1 MVTRWLRAALML
13 SVALVVG
20 LGAASPALAGTS
32 STSSSLSSA
41 RPAADDP
48 GQGSAGDRSM
58 CAMANRESTQADL
71 YASDYLP
78 INRWGDSQPNY
89 TRLQLSI
96 TGGAWSSWMQRT
108 QIGTVMSVGNSLW
121 MTGQS
126 MVESATRFCVGEEIY
141 ATGDKIAA
149 RAGKAFMDSG
159 IVTLLVIAALL
170 STLYRAKAAGQ
181 PVGPVFVRMIV
192 ACSIMAS
199 FIIGAGNS
207 TPEITGKGSP
217 GWWGQQVNDV
227 INRLATAPAGAL
239 AATATSVSADSA
251 EDDSPGG
258 NILDCRS
265 YEEALSRSYRDA
277 FSKSGGGGS
286 SGAVVPVSLDAMWRN
301 SGLQTWQ
308 LVQFGDNEYAHRAGC
323 RMLDYSSDTAIKKDG
338 NYAGKAV
345 LTRRVPVA
353 DSTNKFSYVDTDV
366 SAKSSAFV
374 TPSDNAKMS
383 QAMVAWAACQMDSDG
398 EITADP
404 DWTAVKKDITD
415 DACKAF
421 IREERSL
428 EPDMKWS
435 AKVAGKEVAGGEKGN
450 DKAFDLGDDDKEIS
464 KTFMKA
470 AQGDVD
476 EETAKEMEDYVL
488 TMHGHRNTSA
498 GAAAYVYVISSFV
511 VFVAFGLIALAV
523 FIAKAALVVITAL
536 VIFMLMVSLLKV
548 NSEPGHMASIG
559 KKYVSYAFF
568 AFATT
573 LILSIVAI
581 ITALLQQIG
590 AAVLEQGS
598 IALSV
603 WTALSVAIALFILH
617 LFFKKTLKVSSPFS
631 PTGAMAWGA
640 TAAGGAVAGA
650 GIQQA
655 MTRRGGDMARQGG
668 RKMMRQAAATAGM
681 HQLGDRIGQRKSGSA
696 ERAERTGGMRPENT
710 RTFAG
715 AQESGADAGVSLKER
730 LTGSSDKDFKD
741 SFGVGADGKADPE
754 KADPEVVAAAMAA
767 GRGSKSSGE
776 PDTLR
781 GALARR
787 RGQFSGGLRR
797 VRGKSSDVPGGGRG
811 VRESMRNAAGAG
823 LSGIGSA
830 AGRGAAH
837 VVNHPLK
844 SGAKVVGAAALA
856 MSIPVAGPVAVGAVG
871 AAWAMKHA
879 NNVRRER
886 KAINTPEMREQ
897 RGALRSYMASL
908 ESSRERARAGNT
920 GLDQAAQVEVPV
932 NGHPGHQT
940 EDAPVV
946 QPQDAQPGQAPS
958 PGQVPPAKEANTG
971 LDEAPSVDVGSPV
984 SHPSGSTTDHDVPR
998 PGQTWPVEPPAPDS
1012 PLPQDPVAGTTPA
1025 GTPPR
1030 SPEAQVQP
1038 GKGSPAP
1045 APAPTRAPSTQQTA
1059 LSQTP
1064 PAALQVRTTPTQRP
1078 APGVTPGWRVAEL
1091 REATRLASTSPALSG
1106 RLGPATGPASGLND

>member
-13 SVALVVG
+13 TVATVVG
-20 LGAASPALAGTS
+20 LGAASPALAGPNL
-32 STSSSLSSA
+32 TSSSSAPSA
-41 RPAADDP
+41 RPAVDDP

-58 CAMANRESTQADL
+58 CAMANREASDADL

-141 ATGDKIAA
+141 ATGDKVAA

-159 IVTLLVIAALL
+159 IVSALVVIALI
-170 STLYRAKAAGQ
+170 STLFRARKAGV
-181 PVGPVFVRMIV
+181 PVGPVAARMIIALSV
-192 ACSIMAS
+192 MAS
-199 FIIGAGNS
+199 LIIGAHNS
-207 TPEITGKGSP
+207 TSEISGKGSP

-227 INRLATAPAGAL
+227 INRLATAPSSAL
-239 AATATSVSADSA
+239 AGTATSISADTA

-277 FSKSGGGGS
+277 FAKRGGGGS

-323 RMLDYSSDTAIKKDG
+323 RMLDYSSDTAIKRDG

-353 DSTNKFSYVDTDV
+353 DSTNKFSYVDADV

-374 TPSDNAKMS
+374 APSDNAKMS

-398 EITADP
+398 TITADP

-421 IREERSL
+421 IQEERSL

-470 AQGDVD
+470 AQGDGGVD

-511 VFVAFGLIALAV
+511 VFIAFGLIALAV
-523 FIAKAALVVITAL
+523 FVAKAALVVMTAL
-536 VIFMLMVSLLKV
+536 VVFMLMVSLVKV
-548 NSEPGHMASIG
+548 NSDPGHMASIG
-559 KKYVSYAFF
+559 KKYVTYAFF

-590 AAVLEQGS
+590 SDILEQGS

-603 WTALSVAIALFILH
+603 WTALSVAIALFIIH
-617 LFFKKTLKVSSPFS
+617 LFFKKTLKVASPFS

-650 GIQQA
+650 GIQHA
-655 MTRRGGDMARQGG
+655 MARRGGDMARQGS
-668 RKMMRQAAATAGM
+668 RKMMKQAATTAGM

-715 AQESGADAGVSLKER
+715 GKGEKPDQGFSIKDQ
-730 LTGSSDKDFKD
+730 LTGSSDEDFKD
-741 SFGVGADGKADPE
+741 SFGVGSDGKINPDKADP
-754 KADPEVVAAAMAA
+754 DVVAAAMAE
-767 GRGSKSSGE
+767 GRGQQSSKE
-776 PDTLR
+776 KPTTFR

-787 RGQFSGGLRR
+787 RDQFGGGLRR
-797 VRGKSSDVPGGGRG
+797 VRGKASDVPGGGRG
-811 VRESMRNAAGAG
+811 VLESMKHSAGAG
-823 LSGIGSA
+823 LSGVGSA

-837 VVNHPLK
+837 VVNHPMK
-844 SGAKVVGAAALA
+844 TGAKVVGATALA
-856 MSIPVAGPVAVGAVG
+856 MSIPVAGPVAFGAVG

-886 KAINTPEMREQ
+886 KALNTPEMREQ
-897 RGALRSYMASL
+897 RGALRSYMSNL
-908 ESSRERARAGNT
+908 ESTRERAKRANT
-920 GLDQAAQVEVPV
+920 GLDEAPSVEVTAGTTAAQQAAEATTGQPQTVPSDT
-932 NGHPGHQT
+932 PGHQ
-940 EDAPVV
+940 
-946 QPQDAQPGQAPS
+946 S
-958 PGQVPPAKEANTG
+958 VPPPVHEANTG
-971 LDEAPSVDVGSPV
+971 LDEAPSPAR
-984 SHPSGSTTDHDVPR
+984 T
-998 PGQTWPVEPPAPDS
+998 GQTWPVESTSQAKPTGEG
-1012 PLPQDPVAGTTPA
+1012 PQRVNPEPA
-1025 GTPPR
+1025 GPVNKGQARPTPQ
-1030 SPEAQVQP
+1030 SPEVQVQP
-1038 GKGSPAP
+1038 DKGSPSP
-1045 APAPTRAPSTQQTA
+1045 APQRNAPQR
-1059 LSQTP
+1059 P
-1064 PAALQVRTTPTQRP
+1064 PAAPEVRATA
-1078 APGVTPGWRVAEL
+1078 APDAVPVPKVAQL
-1091 REATRLASTSPALSG
+1091 REATRLASSSPALSG
-1106 RLGPATGPASGLND
+1106 PLRPATGPASGLNSSGPPSSRLNSG